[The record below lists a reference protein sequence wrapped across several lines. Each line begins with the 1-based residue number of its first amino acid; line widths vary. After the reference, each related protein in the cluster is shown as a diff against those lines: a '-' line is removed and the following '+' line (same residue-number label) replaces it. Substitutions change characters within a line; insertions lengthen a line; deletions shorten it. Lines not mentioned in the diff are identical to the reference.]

1 MNCVEILSQ
10 LLKYTRTATRRW
22 REPVSQ
28 LLKYTR
34 TATRR
39 WREPEAPEIRS
50 NGNSQ
55 MIQYLV
61 WREGRSWHMRHERT
75 QNVFFAAHCT
85 VQIGRLL
92 YYWLLEVLRVQY
104 EMRRHPESAPENT
117 LERQLADG
125 ANITT
130 CDGQSWQMRHER
142 TQIMTI
148 RQIVLYLPG
157 GPRPKLFQ

>member
-39 WREPEAPEIRS
+39 WREPESAPEIRS

-55 MIQYLV
+55 MIQYGAKDEAGICGTKEPKMSSLQ
-61 WREGRSWHMRHERT
+61 R
-75 QNVFFAAHCT
+75 T